1 MTSPVTAAP
10 LVGMVTVGT
19 DHHRFDRLMDWI
31 ERWQAGHPGAVRWVV
46 QHGSTRPLTGAD
58 NFGMTPRAELLEL
71 LRAADLVVTQGGPGG
86 IMDSRACGIVPI
98 VVPRLA
104 RLDEVVDDHQVAF
117 TRQLARAG
125 LVLAAE
131 AEAELHAALDRA
143 VADPAALAVGD
154 NAHDVS
160 RTVARFADE
169 VNQLLVRKPARTG
182 RRSKARPP
190 ARSSR

>member
-1 MTSPVTAAP
+1 MTP

-31 ERWQAGHPGAVRWVV
+31 EQWDAGHPGAVRWIV
-46 QHGSTRPLTGAD
+46 QHGSTRPLAGAD
-58 NFGMTPRAELLEL
+58 NFGMTPRAELLDL

-117 TRQLARAG
+117 ARQLARTG

-131 AEAELHAALDRA
+131 TEAELHATLDRA
-143 VADPAALAVGD
+143 VADPAVLAVGD
-154 NAHDVS
+154 STSDVS

-169 VNQLLVRKPARTG
+169 VDRLLARKPARTG
-182 RRSKARPP
+182 RWIRPRQP
-190 ARSSR
+190 AR